1 MIIGVL
7 GASGRTGILVV
18 DELLMRGHK
27 VVCLAFKK
35 PTNINPGIEW
45 IEGDA
50 TSKNDLEKVISK
62 SDVIISVLG
71 HNAHTTSDLQ
81 TKSMEALTEL
91 MSGSDKRLISMTG
104 TGVRQDGDK
113 PSLIDKL
120 LNVAVRIADPARV
133 QDGINHA
140 EVLKRSNTK
149 WTIIR
154 VLKLANGKN
163 VQNTKLTEHGPAITL
178 VNRATVAKHICDLI
192 VDDSQ
197 IYKMPIISKP

>member
-1 MIIGVL
+1 MVIGVL
-7 GASGRTGILVV
+7 GASGRTGVLVV
-18 DELLMRGHK
+18 DELLRRGHK
-27 VVCLAFKK
+27 VVGLAFHK
-35 PTNINPGIEW
+35 PNETNPAIEW
-45 IEGDA
+45 VEGDA
-50 TSKNDLEKVISK
+50 TSKSDLEKVLSK
-62 SDVIISVLG
+62 ADAIISVLG
-71 HNAHTTSDLQ
+71 HGANTSVDLQ
-81 TKSMEALTEL
+81 TKSMEVLTGL

-120 LNVAVRIADPARV
+120 LNVAVSIADPARV
-133 QDGINHA
+133 EDGIKHA

-163 VQNTKLTEHGPAITL
+163 VQNTKLTDYGPAIML

-192 VDDSQ
+192 DDDSQ
-197 IYKMPIISKP
+197 IHKMPVISKA